1 LSGRY
6 SIAVLIA
13 ANLLPLVGVL
23 FWGWDVFFLLLLFW
37 CENVIIGVF
46 GIARLIVASDT
57 ENAGEGLFLPAFFL
71 IHYGGF
77 MFGHFMLLFFLIH
90 YGGFMFG
97 HFMLLFA
104 MYSSH
109 VAGAGQS
116 AEPADYYSMV
126 IENLNWIAVV
136 ALFISHGWSFVENY
150 MGKREYENL
159 RPGAAM
165 ALPYRR
171 VMITHVALLAGG
183 FFLVERGQPLVG
195 LVLLVLLKIILDVT
209 FHRREHSRLG
219 PMRVFQP

>member
-1 LSGRY
+1 MSGRY

-23 FWGWDVFFLLLLFW
+23 FWDWDVFFLLLLFW

-77 MFGHFMLLFFLIH
+77 MFGHFMLLF
-90 YGGFMFG
+90 
-97 HFMLLFA
+97 A

-109 VAGAGQS
+109 AAGAGQS